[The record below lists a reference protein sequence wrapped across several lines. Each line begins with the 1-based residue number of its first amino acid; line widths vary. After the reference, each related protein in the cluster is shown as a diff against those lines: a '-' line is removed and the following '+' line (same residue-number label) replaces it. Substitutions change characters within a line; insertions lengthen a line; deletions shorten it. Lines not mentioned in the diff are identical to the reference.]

1 MEKNIYIRLLGE
13 GAPVYRAVPATEIR
27 ENLYHLKGYNIY
39 DPEEESW
46 EFAPGALVVVEERKL
61 SEGAGLVAI
70 REHVTVGA
78 NHKDSN

>member
-13 GAPVYRAVPATEIR
+13 GEPVYRAVPATEIR

-39 DPEEESW
+39 DPEEENW
-46 EFAPGALVVVEERKL
+46 EFAPGALVVVEARKL

-70 REHVTVGA
+70 REHITVAA
-78 NHKDSN
+78 NHRDSD